1 MSTDRRRRPTQNFT
15 CNASERAVDGKSQVY
30 TVVYNWLCTMCLLQ
44 NVEPGVLY
52 TIGCK
57 INNSI
62 PLIFFFNS
70 VVVAHFP
77 SLATVMFN
85 CLPNRQLVKSKRA
98 LRPLHIFQ
106 FSNSNLAIAMQ
117 IITAHI
123 HNYPTYAAYMFD

>member
-1 MSTDRRRRPTQNFT
+1 MHDVFVTERRARR
-15 CNASERAVDGKSQVY
+15 ALHHR
-30 TVVYNWLCTMCLLQ
+30 LQ
-44 NVEPGVLY
+44 NQQQH
-52 TIGCK
+52 TIDF
-57 INNSI
+57 
-62 PLIFFFNS
+62 FFFNS

-85 CLPNRQLVKSKRA
+85 CLPNRQLEKSKRA